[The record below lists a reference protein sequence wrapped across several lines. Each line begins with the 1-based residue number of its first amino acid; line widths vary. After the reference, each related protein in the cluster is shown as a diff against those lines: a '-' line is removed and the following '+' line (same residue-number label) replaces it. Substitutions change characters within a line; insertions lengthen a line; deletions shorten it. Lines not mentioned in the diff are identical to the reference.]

1 MEKIMT
7 VMRSLYIRLTIFGLI
22 AAALLSAL
30 SILLLNQ
37 ISSSIDSD
45 YKEKLYIQIAK
56 NVDSELSASTQVNWQ
71 LVGRNIF
78 ITPPNAMG
86 PPPNREM
93 SGPPQQPPPGRDMPP
108 PGVDRRMMRPP
119 GSDAQMWV
127 IDDTGTII
135 SANNPNKLPI
145 SLNIKKLPG
154 SEFSIERIQDVLRLR
169 AATYI
174 IKLSGDKHK
183 YLVAYD
189 AFRPRVLNFF
199 GIQTVF
205 VFVIIGIAF
214 LLAAVFTFIYLK
226 TKSQEARK
234 VIQKLAAGD
243 LKARFEIHKFDEFAG
258 LIHDFNYMAQEI
270 EMLVS
275 KIRETESSRKKL
287 LQELGHDLRTPL
299 TSLTTSFETLQSH
312 ISKMDERTRDELF
325 KMSAAEIH
333 YLRNLI
339 ERLIDV
345 SQFDL
350 PQYKKESEVIHLF
363 NLLNDEITNRQAI
376 KTSLSWSFLADK
388 KNIKIYGDYHL
399 VQRMIKN
406 ALDNSAK
413 FTHSNIRIEL
423 SVSGE
428 DAIVKIQDD
437 GPGFSQQALSFYG
450 KRRERRLVETN
461 QNGQLS
467 FSLGL
472 GSVIMSTIA
481 QLHGGEVQAQNR
493 LSAENEI
500 LGAQIIFKLPLI
512 RSED

>member
-1 MEKIMT
+1 MT
-7 VMRSLYIRLTIFGLI
+7 VMRSLYLRLIIFGLI

-56 NVDSELSASTQVNWQ
+56 NVDSELSASTQINWQ
-71 LVGRNIF
+71 VVGRNIF
-78 ITPPNAMG
+78 IAPPNSMG

-93 SGPPQQPPPGRDMPP
+93 SGPPEPPPGRDMPP
-108 PGVDRRMMRPP
+108 PAGVDRRMMRPP

-127 IDDTGTII
+127 IDDTGTVI

-145 SLNIKKLPG
+145 SLNTKMLPG
-154 SEFSIERIQDVLRLR
+154 GEFSIERIQDVLRLKG
-169 AATYI
+169 ATYI
-174 IKLSGDKHK
+174 VKLSGDKHK
-183 YLVAYD
+183 YLIAYD

-258 LIHDFNYMAQEI
+258 LIKDFNHMAQEI

-325 KMSAAEIH
+325 KMSTAEIH
-333 YLRNLI
+333 YLRDLI

-350 PQYKKESEVIHLF
+350 PQYKKESEEINLF
-363 NLLNDEITNRQAI
+363 KLLNDEIKNRQAFN
-376 KTSLSWSFLADK
+376 TSLSWSLLADQQD
-388 KNIKIYGDYHL
+388 IKIYGDYHL
-399 VQRMIKN
+399 IQRMIKN
-406 ALDNSAK
+406 ACDNSAK
-413 FTHSNIRIEL
+413 YAHKNISLKL
-423 SVSGE
+423 SVSGDE
-428 DAIVKIQDD
+428 AVINIQDD
-437 GPGFSQQALSFYG
+437 GSGFSQQALSFYG
-450 KRRERRLVETN
+450 KRRDRRLVETS

-472 GSVIMSTIA
+472 GSVIMNTIA
-481 QLHGGEVQAQNR
+481 QLHGGTVQAQNA
-493 LSAENEI
+493 LNQQNEI